1 MMAMRHSS
9 IQPVI
14 SFLVPDGVLLLAAL
28 ALLRPA
34 GLPKWTGLMILTYDY
49 LLLAGAVVLAWYMG
63 LSRVMMATL
72 LLALAD
78 GALSR
83 FPGMS
88 VTIGAGR
95 TVFNAVALLLPMN
108 FLALSLIEERRFVLR
123 RDMVWLSAIFMQ
135 VCVVLWLCFSRQSQ
149 HAAAL
154 AASLQFAFIDP
165 GMTRWTPLSQ
175 TALLAFG
182 AGFALVSARF
192 VLQGSRLDRGFVWA
206 LMATFLALH
215 GTGLGWSP
223 TNFLA
228 TAALILIVAV
238 YADEYRV
245 SHYDDVTGVQGRD
258 AFYRTLRDASG
269 GYALAVIDIDE
280 MKQLNERYGDVVRD
294 KTLQLVARKVAR
306 VRGGTAFRYDRD
318 KFAVLF
324 HGKSAAGVLPRL
336 EALRTAIQGMSI
348 PVGGAFHVL
357 IQRRAREQAQDQPL
371 AVTVS
376 IGVAEPSPNFSK
388 SDQVFTRAEQ
398 ALVRAKQAGR
408 NEVRALA

>member
-1 MMAMRHSS
+1 MRQSLPHTL
-9 IQPVI
+9 V
-14 SFLVPDGVLLLAAL
+14 SFVLPNGVLLLAAL
-28 ALLRPA
+28 ALLRPT
-34 GLPKWTGLMILTYDY
+34 GLPKWTGLLILTYDY
-49 LLLAGAVVLAWYMG
+49 LVLVGAVVLSWYVG
-63 LSRVMMATL
+63 LSRVMISTL
-72 LLALAD
+72 LLAIAD

-83 FPGMS
+83 FSGGGL
-88 VTIGAGR
+88 TIGLGR
-95 TVFNAVALLLPMN
+95 TVFDAIALLLPIN
-108 FLALSLIEERRFVLR
+108 FLALSLIEDRRFVLR
-123 RDMVWLSAIFMQ
+123 RDIVWLGAIVMQ
-135 VCVVLWLCFSRQSQ
+135 VCLVLWLCFSRRSPL
-149 HAAAL
+149 AAAI

-165 GMTRWTPLSQ
+165 GATRWTPLSQ
-175 TALLAFG
+175 PALLAFG
-182 AGFALVSARF
+182 AGFVLVSARF

-206 LMATFLALH
+206 LMAMFLALH

-238 YADEYRV
+238 YADEYRL

-258 AFYRTLRDASG
+258 AFYQALRDAG
-269 GYALAVIDIDE
+269 GPYALAVIDIDE
-280 MKQLNERYGDVVRD
+280 MKPLNERYGDAIRD
-294 KTLQLVARKVAR
+294 KTLRLVARKVSR
-306 VRGGTAFRYDRD
+306 LRGGKAFRYDRD

-324 HGKSAAGVLPRL
+324 YGKSAADVLPRL
-336 EALRTAIQGMSI
+336 EALRAAIQGMSV

-357 IQRRAREQAQDQPL
+357 IKRRTRDPAPDQPL